1 MEITLLKGK
10 LHKATVTGAN
20 LEYEGSCAIDSN
32 LLEAAGIIP
41 YEQIDIYNITSGE
54 RLTTYAI
61 EAPANSGTISIQGA
75 AAHKANI
82 GDRVIIAA
90 FAKMNEKEASSFEP
104 KKVLLDINNKIVDFP
119 EDNQIQL
126 SEVS

>member
-20 LEYEGSCAIDSN
+20 LEYEGSCAIDTE
-32 LLEAAGIIP
+32 LLKASGIIP

-61 EAPANSGTISIQGA
+61 EAPAGSGTISIQGA

-90 FAKMNEKEASSFEP
+90 YARMSESEATTYQP
-104 KKVLLDINNKIVDFP
+104 KKVLLDTDNRVIDFP
-119 EDNQIQL
+119 EDNQIKL